1 MSSQVVIE
9 GGRNVAQP
17 GPVPGLIVGR
27 APAGAPRKRPQSVG
41 VDGRFWVQ
49 ERPESPERQPHKSPS
64 LAQMMLPQSAV
75 AGHGWTLVAS
85 VAADF
90 VSVFLNFVAAS
101 QLHLAISHNLLWLA
115 RAPEVP
121 PSRLGFVL
129 LYGALITLLGC
140 SDGLY
145 RADLIRDA
153 QEERWLVVRSVGWAT
168 LLAAAMVQLF
178 GLRGA
183 IPLAAVAGSAVLN
196 FISMRAW
203 RRWQRRQAARR
214 AQSGQTTRNV
224 LIVGAGKLGHD
235 VAAYLK
241 KNAHL
246 GRVVRGFLDDDR
258 TLDSEVLGSV
268 DDLASI
274 ARAEFADEVIMTAP
288 KERGVATRVIQEA
301 RRIHLDVKLIPD
313 LFGFEPQAHFP
324 ENFGELPLLT
334 LHAEPLPA
342 VAGMFLKRGF
352 DLISSALGLA
362 LLAPGLA
369 LIALII
375 RLESPG
381 PVFYRAPRAGR
392 KGRCFLCYK
401 FRTMVANADVLKE
414 RLRAQNQR
422 QGATFK
428 IVGDPRITRAGRFL
442 RRYSL
447 DELPQLWN
455 VLKGEMSLVGPRP
468 HPLDDFARYELEH
481 LMRLGVTPG
490 ITGLWQV
497 TARRDPSFLRNLAL
511 DREYIEHWSL
521 WMDVRILFKTVSA
534 VVQGS
539 GA

>member
-1 MSSQVVIE
+1 MV
-9 GGRNVAQP
+9 
-17 GPVPGLIVGR
+17 
-27 APAGAPRKRPQSVG
+27 
-41 VDGRFWVQ
+41 
-49 ERPESPERQPHKSPS
+49 
-64 LAQMMLPQSAV
+64 LPQSAV

-85 VAADF
+85 VVADF

-101 QLHLAISHNLLWLA
+101 QLHLAIRHHRLWLA
-115 RAPEVP
+115 HPPEAPP
-121 PSRLGFVL
+121 FLLGFVL
-129 LYGALITLLGC
+129 LYGALITLLGA
-140 SDGLY
+140 SEGLY

-153 QEERWLVVRSVGWAT
+153 EEERWAVVRSVGWAT
-168 LLAAAMVQLF
+168 LLAAAMVRLF
-178 GLRGA
+178 GLQGG

-196 FISMRAW
+196 FLSMRAW
-203 RRWQRRQAARR
+203 RRWRRRQATRR
-214 AQSGQTTRNV
+214 AQSGQATRNV
-224 LIVGAGKLGHD
+224 LIVGAGKLGHE
-235 VAAYLK
+235 VAAYLEQ
-241 KNAHL
+241 NAHL

-258 TLDSEVLGSV
+258 TLDSQVLGTV

-274 ARAEFADEVIMTAP
+274 ARAEFADELILTAP
-288 KERGVATRVIQEA
+288 KERGTATRVIQEA
-301 RRIHLDVKLIPD
+301 RRMHLDVKLIPD
-313 LFGFEPQAHFP
+313 LFGVEPQSHYP
-324 ENFGELPLLT
+324 ENFGELPVLT

-342 VAGMFLKRGF
+342 AGMFLKRGF
-352 DLISSALGLA
+352 DLMSSALGLA
-362 LLAPGLA
+362 IMAPLLGV
-369 LIALII
+369 IALLI

-401 FRTMVANADVLKE
+401 FRTMVANADALKE

-428 IVGDPRITRAGRFL
+428 IIGDPRITRAGRFL

-468 HPLDDFARYELEH
+468 HPLDDFACYKLEH
-481 LMRLGVTPG
+481 LRRLDVTPG

-511 DREYIEHWSL
+511 DQEYIEQWSL
-521 WMDVRILFKTVSA
+521 WMDVRILLKTVSA
-534 VVQGS
+534 MVQGS